1 MAQVQRLNP
10 RCPVT
15 TPRVRFISF
24 PLYVLGKLILKLL
37 RKYNQRNIVV
47 VVHRCGGKRESRSYH
62 EHVRVCVEH
71 LFQAII
77 RAADEVSRIV
87 DFSEIK
93 SLLLF
98 TNPAP
103 EIIKVALCVYLAL
116 TGSVDSGLLKQ
127 SLETQWHLIRPFLRQ
142 ADFTNTLPRLSSHTT
157 KVIRRILS
165 SLKPETLACSHGE
178 TMTRL
183 YEKLSA
189 CIPMA

>member
-1 MAQVQRLNP
+1 MINY
-10 RCPVT
+10 
-15 TPRVRFISF
+15 
-24 PLYVLGKLILKLL
+24 PLYLTGKLILKLL

-47 VVHRCGGKRESRSYH
+47 VVHRCGGERKSRSYH
-62 EHVRVCVEH
+62 EHVRVSVER

-77 RAADEVSRIV
+77 RAADEESRIA
-87 DFSEIK
+87 DISEIK

-116 TGSVDSGLLKQ
+116 TDSVDSELLKQ
-127 SLETQWHLIRPFLRQ
+127 SLETQWHLIRPFLRR

-157 KVIRRILS
+157 KVMRRMLS

-178 TMTRL
+178 TMAGL

-189 CIPMA
+189 CIHMA